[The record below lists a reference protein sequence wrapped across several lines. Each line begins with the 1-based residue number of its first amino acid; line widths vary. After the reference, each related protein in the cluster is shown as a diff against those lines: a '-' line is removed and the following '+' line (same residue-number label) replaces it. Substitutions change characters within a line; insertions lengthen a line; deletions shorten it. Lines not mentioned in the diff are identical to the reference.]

1 MARNFWTLLDY
12 SAEKTTHSVN
22 SPDITAA
29 NFAAQET
36 ARNAYQSSM
45 LAIQNGILN
54 KNGFGNE
61 VTGLNT
67 PDPDAVSQREMKWL
81 VTYEGNVSGKLFQVE
96 LGCAAYTAAGL
107 LVANTDLANL
117 ANVLWTNYITAFEA
131 FVKSPDDPT
140 EAVSF
145 LSARLVGRNI

>member
-12 SAEKTTHSVN
+12 SAEKTTHSVV
-22 SPDITAA
+22 SEDLTAV
-29 NFAAQET
+29 NFAGQET
-36 ARNAYQSSM
+36 ERNAYQTAL
-45 LAIQNGILN
+45 LALQNGILN

-61 VTGLNT
+61 VAGLNT
-67 PDPDAVSQREMKWL
+67 PDTDPVSQREMKWL
-81 VTYEGNVSGKLFQVE
+81 VTYEGDVSGKIFQVE
-96 LGCAAYTAAGL
+96 LGCAGYTVAGL
-107 LVANTDLANL
+107 LVPNTDLADL
-117 ANVLWTNYITAFEA
+117 TAVQWTNYITAFEA